1 MATSTPDGRTRA
13 WVLDL
18 VVGGTV
24 GGVVGSIVAVNVV
37 IFAGMDRGYESSPA
51 DVFEQNPLVGL
62 LVLVVL
68 LGGPVLGVMTA
79 RRIRR
84 GR

>member
-1 MATSTPDGRTRA
+1 MATSTTEGKTRG

-18 VVGGTV
+18 VVGGLT
-24 GGVVGSIVAVNVV
+24 GGVVGAIVAVNVV
-37 IFAGMDRGYESSPA
+37 IFAGIDRGYESSLA
-51 DVFEQNPLVGL
+51 DVFRESALVGV
-62 LVLVVL
+62 LVVVVL
-68 LGGPVLGVMTA
+68 LGVPVLGVVTA